1 MTHVDLS
8 GLEDCQPPTCLPM
21 PEGDPKDIITGP
33 PKPPPPEPPTPQSKT
48 PDAPIETI
56 IDETGAPPE
65 PQTTQDAS
73 ARAADRD
80 KAYGRGEKV
89 PNAEG
94 GPIKTVVDLGKSKA
108 MVYVGQRTGRAIA
121 RSAAERAVRQGPKVI
136 ASEILSEGIAKS
148 VYIGRRF
155 GGIVGLALDYATS
168 PGGDTSLP
176 VPVYQAVR
184 TDEVMVPDA
193 AWHQNRADAEDD
205 ARAYTAA
212 TGILTYVDVST
223 LKNLGGLPDPPA
235 PSLGLGELLVN
246 QVNRW
251 MWSGF
256 GSH

>member
-1 MTHVDLS
+1 
-8 GLEDCQPPTCLPM
+8 
-21 PEGDPKDIITGP
+21 
-33 PKPPPPEPPTPQSKT
+33 
-48 PDAPIETI
+48 
-56 IDETGAPPE
+56 
-65 PQTTQDAS
+65 
-73 ARAADRD
+73 
-80 KAYGRGEKV
+80 
-89 PNAEG
+89 
-94 GPIKTVVDLGKSKA
+94 
-108 MVYVGQRTGRAIA
+108 
-121 RSAAERAVRQGPKVI
+121 
-136 ASEILSEGIAKS
+136 
-148 VYIGRRF
+148 
-155 GGIVGLALDYATS
+155 VGLALDYATS